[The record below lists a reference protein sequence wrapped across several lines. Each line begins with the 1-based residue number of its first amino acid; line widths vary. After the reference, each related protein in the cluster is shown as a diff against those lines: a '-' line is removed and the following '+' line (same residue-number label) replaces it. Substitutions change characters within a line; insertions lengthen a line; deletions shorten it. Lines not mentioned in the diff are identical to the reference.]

1 MIRLD
6 DAQRAAFKDASKGIG
21 AILVE
26 EVGGDTKE
34 VLDSL
39 RKEFGTEM

>member
-21 AILVE
+21 ASLVE